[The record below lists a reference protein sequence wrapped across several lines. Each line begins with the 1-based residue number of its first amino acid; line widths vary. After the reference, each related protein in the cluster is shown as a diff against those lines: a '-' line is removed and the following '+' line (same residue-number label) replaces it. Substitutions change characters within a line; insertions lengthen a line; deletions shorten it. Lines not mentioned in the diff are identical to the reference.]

1 MMKGKP
7 MIERSREPLFDDAP
21 RPDAPVSGEPPRR
34 SVLEAS
40 ARLSRLVRLGTLGFG
55 RPYWRGTIYSASSGA
70 LRMKGLDGLSVL
82 ARTPWLG
89 CVCLERGY
97 LHPHSQAELAV
108 LASAVPADFRFIVRA
123 PALVTSVF
131 VHDRRGRAGGL
142 NREFLNVAA
151 AAAFVRSCTDGLGEK
166 LGGVLFDFG
175 PYPSSQMKTLQGRQK
190 AVEELGAFAEG
201 LVRELGSADAAPVLA
216 FEVRNPTLLT
226 PRLMALLR
234 NFGIRPVMGLN
245 EGMPG
250 LQRQMRA
257 LAACD
262 AQDPSD
268 PDWRLSGPLFVRWH
282 RSGPLSPVFVRD
294 PESKSASDPVTRT
307 LIASLVMRAVRSG
320 VPAYV
325 LAGDDAEGDAP
336 RTLLDILA
344 SLDGMRAAGLRR

>member
-1 MMKGKP
+1 M
-7 MIERSREPLFDDAP
+7 
-21 RPDAPVSGEPPRR
+21 
-34 SVLEAS
+34 
-40 ARLSRLVRLGTLGFG
+40 
-55 RPYWRGTIYSASSGA
+55 
-70 LRMKGLDGLSVL
+70 
-82 ARTPWLG
+82 
-89 CVCLERGY
+89 
-97 LHPHSQAELAV
+97 
-108 LASAVPADFRFIVRA
+108 
-123 PALVTSVF
+123 
-131 VHDRRGRAGGL
+131 
-142 NREFLNVAA
+142 
-151 AAAFVRSCTDGLGEK
+151 
-166 LGGVLFDFG
+166 
-175 PYPSSQMKTLQGRQK
+175 
-190 AVEELGAFAEG
+190 
-201 LVRELGSADAAPVLA
+201 RELGSADAAPVLA

-294 PESKSASDPVTRT
+294 PESKSAGDPVTRT

>member
-1 MMKGKP
+1 MGM
-7 MIERSREPLFDDAP
+7 E
-21 RPDAPVSGEPPRR
+21 VSA
-34 SVLEAS
+34 LEA
-40 ARLSRLVRLGTLGFG
+40 
-55 RPYWRGTIYSASSGA
+55 
-70 LRMKGLDGLSVL
+70 D
-82 ARTPWLG
+82 
-89 CVCLERGY
+89 
-97 LHPHSQAELAV
+97 
-108 LASAVPADFRFIVRA
+108 
-123 PALVTSVF
+123 
-131 VHDRRGRAGGL
+131 
-142 NREFLNVAA
+142 
-151 AAAFVRSCTDGLGEK
+151 AAFVRSCTDGLGEK

-294 PESKSASDPVTRT
+294 PESKSAGDPVTRT

-320 VPAYV
+320 MPAYV

>member
-1 MMKGKP
+1 
-7 MIERSREPLFDDAP
+7 
-21 RPDAPVSGEPPRR
+21 
-34 SVLEAS
+34 
-40 ARLSRLVRLGTLGFG
+40 
-55 RPYWRGTIYSASSGA
+55 
-70 LRMKGLDGLSVL
+70 MKGLDGLSVL

-294 PESKSASDPVTRT
+294 PESKSAGDPVTRT

>member
-1 MMKGKP
+1 M
-7 MIERSREPLFDDAP
+7 
-21 RPDAPVSGEPPRR
+21 
-34 SVLEAS
+34 
-40 ARLSRLVRLGTLGFG
+40 
-55 RPYWRGTIYSASSGA
+55 
-70 LRMKGLDGLSVL
+70 
-82 ARTPWLG
+82 
-89 CVCLERGY
+89 
-97 LHPHSQAELAV
+97 
-108 LASAVPADFRFIVRA
+108 
-123 PALVTSVF
+123 
-131 VHDRRGRAGGL
+131 
-142 NREFLNVAA
+142 
-151 AAAFVRSCTDGLGEK
+151 RSCTDGLGEK

-294 PESKSASDPVTRT
+294 PESKSAGDPVTRT
-307 LIASLVMRAVRSG
+307 LIASLVMRAVRRLRAGGRRCRRRCAAHASG
-320 VPAYV
+320 HPG
-325 LAGDDAEGDAP
+325 LARRHARRRAQALTSYQRESGW
-336 RTLLDILA
+336 RS
-344 SLDGMRAAGLRR
+344 SLPMPMS